1 MNVYHLLL
9 FFPLAWALRSI
20 PHRPIVTS
28 LQSAKDPRQAI
39 SPCVI
44 KCIGVGG
51 GGGNAMMR
59 MIQNGV
65 RELSIQYHD
74 IVSLTLC

>member
-1 MNVYHLLL
+1 MHVCSLLL
-9 FFPLAWALRSI
+9 LLPLSWALRSI
-20 PHRPIVTS
+20 PHRPIAARLEST
-28 LQSAKDPRQAI
+28 KDPTQAI

-59 MIQNGV
+59 MIQNGAS
-65 RELSIQYHD
+65 EISIQ
-74 IVSLTLC
+74 